1 MAKGSSWELYLS
13 GPQFHTAECSRYF
26 SQGRKEIIKICDW
39 LIKSPRRPGL
49 EASWSGMTLGPHW
62 APDVGLWKPKI
73 LPSMLTGHVDWSENS
88 HWLTKN
94 SLHPH
99 FLPCLFPYQTLPS
112 MNVIGRTWIYRYFQ
126 SWKCKNLI
134 FFPLGKWDLQVGKQI
149 LLRRVTVKDK
159 ARTKNPLSLEL
170 GSWDNWKC
178 YNFILCR
185 ISLPRL
191 ENSL

>member
-1 MAKGSSWELYLS
+1 MWLADKNHPEGQAWKHHGQGWHLDHTGPLMLGSGSLKFCL
-13 GPQFHTAECSRYF
+13 QCS
-26 SQGRKEIIKICDW
+26 QVMLIDQKIM
-39 LIKSPRRPGL
+39 LIDQK
-49 EASWSGMTLGPHW
+49 TQ
-62 APDVGLWKPKI
+62 
-73 LPSMLTGHVDWSENS
+73 TDWSE
-88 HWLTKN
+88 N

-99 FLPCLFPYQTLPS
+99 FLPCLFPHQTLPS

-149 LLRRVTVKDK
+149 LLQRVTVKDK